1 MHHETQQQI
10 ESEQPKNYSKNL
22 IDEFVKRRKLRQEQS
37 EKRFLKE
44 LFKYPDQLMK
54 IQDELPPSLKLIDPK
69 ILKNDVHQTF
79 FG

>member
-1 MHHETQQQI
+1 MRHDTQQQI
-10 ESEQPKNYSKNL
+10 ESQQPKNYSKSL
-22 IDEFVKRRKLRQEQS
+22 IEDFVKRRKLRQDQS

-69 ILKNDVHQTF
+69 ILKKDVHSTF

>member
-10 ESEQPKNYSKNL
+10 ESERQKNYSKNL

-54 IQDELPPSLKLIDPK
+54 MQDELPLSLKLIDPK